1 MAAARN
7 NRRRRRGRSR
17 FGGLLKVLCALAVL
31 VALTMGA
38 TVFFQVEQVEVIGNH
53 RYTAE
58 EVVEASGIQVGDN
71 LYHMNKFAVAR
82 EMLEEL
88 PYTRELLIRRR
99 LPNTIVITV
108 TEWDAVARV
117 EAPPA
122 GAVVEG
128 EENPL
133 EVARE
138 DWLISVGGKLLEP
151 AAADSDEIR
160 ITGITP
166 IMPRAGT
173 KLALP
178 QAEAEKSAALLAL
191 LQELETLDML
201 DGVSAIDLASTHMT
215 VRYEDRFDVKLP
227 LTGDLNYKLR
237 VLVAVVHGQLDDQA
251 AGELDLTQEGV
262 AALYTPA

>member
-88 PYTRELLIRRR
+88 P
-99 LPNTIVITV
+99 
-108 TEWDAVARV
+108 
-117 EAPPA
+117 
-122 GAVVEG
+122 
-128 EENPL
+128 
-133 EVARE
+133 
-138 DWLISVGGKLLEP
+138 
-151 AAADSDEIR
+151 
-160 ITGITP
+160 
-166 IMPRAGT
+166 
-173 KLALP
+173 
-178 QAEAEKSAALLAL
+178 
-191 LQELETLDML
+191 
-201 DGVSAIDLASTHMT
+201 
-215 VRYEDRFDVKLP
+215 
-227 LTGDLNYKLR
+227 
-237 VLVAVVHGQLDDQA
+237 
-251 AGELDLTQEGV
+251 
-262 AALYTPA
+262 